1 MDSAASSRF
10 CEAAEQSRNQAL
22 EDLIVSPQTTIAC
35 LVSFSIRAK
44 GKAFGHRIQ
53 GFPVGYD
60 NEFPRSPV
68 TGGRGGHSGSYQFVY
83 LFLFYR
89 AILILTYAFAIEY
102 RFQGLVFRFLPLVP
116 RRGAGHEENGDQEE
130 KTDSHKDGFIWFI
143 TDYLLNINVEGIFCK
158 ASFRCSETSFHVL

>member
-1 MDSAASSRF
+1 MNSQGRLSREEGAAIPARISLSIF
-10 CEAAEQSRNQAL
+10 
-22 EDLIVSPQTTIAC
+22 
-35 LVSFSIRAK
+35 SFS
-44 GKAFGHRIQ
+44 
-53 GFPVGYD
+53 
-60 NEFPRSPV
+60 
-68 TGGRGGHSGSYQFVY
+68 
-83 LFLFYR
+83 YR
-89 AILILTYAFAIEY
+89 AIFVLTYAFAIEY

>member
-1 MDSAASSRF
+1 MDSAASNRF

-44 GKAFGHRIQ
+44 GEAFGHRIQ

-68 TGGRGGHSGSYQFVY
+68 TGGGGGHSGSYQFVY

-89 AILILTYAFAIEY
+89 AIFVLTYAFAIEY

-130 KTDSHKDGFIWFI
+130 KTDSHKDGFIWIYNGLF
-143 TDYLLNINVEGIFCK
+143 T
-158 ASFRCSETSFHVL
+158 